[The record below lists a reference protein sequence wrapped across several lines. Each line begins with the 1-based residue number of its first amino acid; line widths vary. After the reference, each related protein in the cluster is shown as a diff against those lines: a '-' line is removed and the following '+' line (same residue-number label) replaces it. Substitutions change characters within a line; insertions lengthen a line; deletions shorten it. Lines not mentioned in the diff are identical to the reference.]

1 MGRHALDLTGRKFG
15 ALKVIRRAGAE
26 DNAAG
31 HAQWLC
37 ECDCGALHVA
47 RGTALT
53 SGNVLRCKRC
63 SKLNLDPAVIGRET
77 VVDIWY
83 HAAGAE
89 SFAIAKDPE
98 GKVIAHTNWS
108 KVQHKVQGHP
118 AALKQALW
126 MMNKLADAGVVRPQH
141 PKEGT
146 RRWAMQTNVTFRAHL
161 FTPLAKMVELWAQLP
176 AAASGWNAS
185 PLT

>member
-1 MGRHALDLTGRKFG
+1 MGRNALDLTGRRFG

-31 HAQWLC
+31 HAQWLL

-53 SGNVLRCKRC
+53 AGKVLRCKRC
-63 SKLNLDPAVIGRET
+63 TALNLDPARIGRET

-83 HAAGAE
+83 HAAGE
-89 SFAIAKDPE
+89 QSFAVARDSE

-118 AALKQALW
+118 AQLKQAQW
-126 MMNKLADAGVVRPQH
+126 MMTKLAEMEVVRPQH
-141 PKEGT
+141 PKEGA
-146 RRWAMQTNVTFRAHL
+146 RRWAMQANVTFRAHL
-161 FTPLAKMVELWAQLP
+161 FTPLAKMQELWTQAQG
-176 AAASGWNAS
+176 AAATA
-185 PLT
+185 PP